1 MNDFVFLAEHYLAD
15 GSPHDLL
22 ALSLRMASTPCG
34 PLRKSTGFPDL
45 EVADVVDEVLG
56 RSN

>member
-1 MNDFVFLAEHYLAD
+1 MNATDLGCAD
-15 GSPHDLL
+15 GFPHDLL
-22 ALSLRMASTPCG
+22 ALSLRMAGTPCG

-45 EVADVVDEVLG
+45 EVAAVVDEVLG